1 MTSPTR
7 KAVNSMG
14 EVRTAQKHTD
24 FGMKQARQL
33 SREQYKKIKHMDKVE
48 LADYLGRV
56 YRRGREAGYEAGYK
70 AGYEA
75 ALQQVTAQTSAD
87 EASQTAEAQGEG

>member
-1 MTSPTR
+1 
-7 KAVNSMG
+7 MG
-14 EVRTAQKHTD
+14 EVRMARKRTA
-24 FGMKQARQL
+24 FGMEQARQL
-33 SREQYKKIKHMDKVE
+33 SRDQYKQIKHMDKVE